1 MSIPFVVQESASIDD
16 ILAKKYRV
24 FILIP
29 ESKAKII
36 FMIESRNVIL
46 CVLLFW
52 IQIRKEFC
60 VKFFN
65 SGDLNDA
72 VDSLAG
78 IGFQVKRSYN
88 QNVIQEKDN
97 TSMSFFNDL
106 NNPGLKTYIL
116 QCLSDPNFHC
126 IFIYVIFIFIQ

>member
-1 MSIPFVVQESASIDD
+1 M
-16 ILAKKYRV
+16 
-24 FILIP
+24 
-29 ESKAKII
+29 
-36 FMIESRNVIL
+36 
-46 CVLLFW
+46 
-52 IQIRKEFC
+52 
-60 VKFFN
+60 KFFN

-126 IFIYVIFIFIQ
+126 IFIYVIFIFI